1 MENRDLLEKIHRDN
15 KAINRNIQSLINI
28 GLIGLMGKIEQEA
41 RKSDDKAGKA
51 IARIGLF
58 IIMISEILLFVGD
71 IVDYR
76 KEKRL
81 L

>member
-28 GLIGLMGKIEQEA
+28 GLIGLMGKIGQEA

>member
-28 GLIGLMGKIEQEA
+28 GLIGLMGE
-41 RKSDDKAGKA
+41 
-51 IARIGLF
+51 IGQDP
-58 IIMISEILLFVGD
+58 LLFVGD